1 MFRIK
6 AQSLPCQADTLSDL
20 ISSVTP
26 IHSGHTGLLLE
37 VLYKLAS
44 RPLHWLFPLPR
55 MPFLMTHSLANLLQ
69 TLIITSERPSLTT
82 FPKTALPTPLISLP
96 LMYFS
101 PLPMK
106 HPDTCFSGVVALML
120 ICPTARGNL
129 GSPTRDQTHIPCIE
143 RQVLNHLGP
152 EGSPEQ
158 TVLERT
164 NTDSTW
170 PCCRMDSRSIRCVWS
185 PNIFKEVGRSL
196 QIFAPPQQCHIIN

>member
-1 MFRIK
+1 MDCHFLLQRIFPSQGLNPGLLHHRQILYHLSYREVLYTFVHYTLIKLGRENNPLVHSIIFRIK

-20 ISSVTP
+20 ISSMTP

-69 TLIITSERPSLTT
+69 TLIITSKRPSLTT

-106 HPDTCFSGVVALML
+106 HPDTCFSGRLRSCSTQAYL
-120 ICPTARGNL
+120 PHGTWEPWFPYQ
-129 GSPTRDQTHIPCIE
+129 GSNPY
-143 RQVLNHLGP
+143 
-152 EGSPEQ
+152 
-158 TVLERT
+158 
-164 NTDSTW
+164 
-170 PCCRMDSRSIRCVWS
+170 
-185 PNIFKEVGRSL
+185 
-196 QIFAPPQQCHIIN
+196 PPH